1 MKLNVE
7 RKPASLVVFD
17 ITADDDEF
25 AEAMTRAVRKV
36 SRDIQLPGFRKGKAP
51 RSMVERTYGREVFL
65 QEAADDVMERLYRD
79 ALKQEDVT
87 PVGEP
92 SVEIIQ
98 LEPVNFV
105 VTIPVYP
112 TIEVGDYTGVRV
124 DPVDAAVEDAEID
137 EVLERLRNA
146 QSPWVEFREPRKPTA
161 NDQVTIDYEV
171 LDGDTPFQDPVT
183 DATFV
188 LGETNLLTQL
198 REKIEEMNAGD
209 TETFE
214 LVFDEE
220 DETADPS
227 IRGKSLTYSVTL
239 KTVKERDML
248 PLDDEFAKTV
258 AEAESL
264 EDLRNQLRED
274 IHTSKTSDGRT
285 EVLNRII
292 DEMVGR
298 ATIDP
303 PEAMIDEETEHQL
316 NHFKENLA
324 RGDTPYEAY
333 LRIQDKTEDDIKADL
348 RPEAARRLRNS
359 LLIQELAKREH
370 IVVTDEDIEPEIT
383 RMVELITTPPTAAD
397 VAEAEAD
404 LEALD
409 EDGLEA
415 LEEAEAELAEAPTLT
430 PDQAEA
436 QLAQMRQLYESDY
449 FKNMLR
455 GQLFERKLTD
465 RLIEIATDGKG
476 AVLNAWE
483 SPASEPEPIVAS
495 ADTPDVPDTASVP
508 DETGNASPEGSA
520 TGTPVAEASAVT
532 GTETAVDDAPSAIA
546 DDADATSDAA
556 EGDADTAMARVAGG
570 TSSNLPAEGEGT
582 DWVAGDG
589 TNEIPD
595 GFTIKGNASSHIYH
609 PEASPSYDNTI
620 AELYFSSPE
629 AAERAGYR
637 MPKSLEKAGEAA
649 ATAGGDVSDDE

>member
-51 RSMVERTYGREVFL
+51 RGLIERNYGREVFL
-65 QEAADDVMERLYRD
+65 QEAADEVMERLYRD

-112 TIEVGDYTGVRV
+112 TIEVGDYTTVRV
-124 DPVDAAVEDAEID
+124 DPVDAAVEDAEVD

-146 QSPWVEFREPRKPTA
+146 QSPWVEFGEPRKPTE
-161 NDQVTIDYEV
+161 NDQVTVDYEV
-171 LDGDTPFQDPVT
+171 MDGDTPFQDPVT

-198 REKIEEMNAGD
+198 REKIEEMNVGD

-214 LVFDEE
+214 LAFDED

-227 IRGKSLTYSVTL
+227 IRGKSLAYTVTL
-239 KTVKERDML
+239 KSIKQRDL
-248 PLDDEFAKTV
+248 RPLDDEFAKTV
-258 AEAESL
+258 ADAASL
-264 EDLRNQLRED
+264 EDLRNQIRED
-274 IHTSKTSDGRT
+274 IHTSKTTEGRT

-292 DEMVGR
+292 DEMAER
-298 ATIDP
+298 ASIDP
-303 PEAMIDEETEHQL
+303 PETMIDEETEHQL
-316 NHFKENLA
+316 SHFKENLA
-324 RGDTPYEAY
+324 RSNTPYDAY
-333 LRIQDKTEDDIKADL
+333 LRLQGKTEDDIKAEL

-359 LLIQELAKREH
+359 LLIQELAKHEN
-370 IVVTDEDIEPEIT
+370 IEVTDEDIEPEIT
-383 RMVELITTPPTAAD
+383 RMVELVTSPPTAAD
-397 VAEAEAD
+397 IAAAEAD
-404 LEALD
+404 VEAMDEAEFAELD
-409 EDGLEA
+409 A
-415 LEEAEAELAEAPTLT
+415 AEAELEEAPPLT
-430 PDQAEA
+430 TEQAEA
-436 QLAQMRQLYESDY
+436 QLAQMRQMYESDY

-455 GQLFERKLTD
+455 NQLFERKLTD
-465 RLIEIATDGKG
+465 RLIEIATDGRG

-483 SPASEPEPIVAS
+483 APADAPVGTADSSTEGVLAGAS
-495 ADTPDVPDTASVP
+495 T
-508 DETGNASPEGSA
+508 
-520 TGTPVAEASAVT
+520 AEASSATDVDATT
-532 GTETAVDDAPSAIA
+532 GDAPSTGT
-546 DDADATSDAA
+546 DETEATSEAA
-556 EGDADTAMARVAGG
+556 DGDAVA
-570 TSSNLPAEGEGT
+570 TSGNDEPRDFPVEGEGT

-589 TNEIPD
+589 TNVVPE
-595 GFTIKGNASSHIYH
+595 GFAIKGNASSHIYH
-609 PEASPSYDNTI
+609 PASSPSYDDTI
-620 AELYFSSPE
+620 AEIYFSSPD

-637 MPKSLEKAGEAA
+637 LPKSLQPEDEMS
-649 ATAGGDVSDDE
+649 ATSSTAVDQPGDGA

>member
-7 RKPASLVVFD
+7 RKPASLIVFD

-36 SRDIQLPGFRKGKAP
+36 SRDVQLPGFRKGKAP
-51 RSMVERTYGREVFL
+51 RSMIERTYGREVFL

-112 TIEVGDYTGVRV
+112 TIEVGDYTTVRV

-146 QSPWVEFREPRKPTA
+146 QSPWVELKERRKPIA

-171 LDGDTPFQDPVT
+171 MDGDTPFQDPVA

-188 LGETNLLTQL
+188 LGETNLLIQL
-198 REKIEEMNAGD
+198 SAKIEEMNAGD

-214 LVFDEE
+214 LVFDED

-227 IRGKSLTYSVTL
+227 IRGKSLAYSVTL
-239 KTVKERDML
+239 KSVRERDML
-248 PLDDEFAKTV
+248 PLDDVFAKTV
-258 AEAESL
+258 ADAASL
-264 EDLRNQLRED
+264 EDLRTQVRED

-285 EVLNRII
+285 DVLNRII
-292 DEMVGR
+292 DEMAGR

-303 PEAMIDEETEHQL
+303 PEAMIDEEAEHQL

-324 RGDTPYEAY
+324 RSNTPYEAY

-359 LLIQELAKREH
+359 LLIQELAKREN
-370 IVVTDEDIEPEIT
+370 IEITDEDIEPEIT
-383 RMVELITTPPTAAD
+383 RMVEQVTTPPTESDIAA
-397 VAEAEAD
+397 AEAD
-404 LEALD
+404 VEAID
-409 EDGLEA
+409 EE
-415 LEEAEAELAEAPTLT
+415 ELADVTPLT
-430 PDQAEA
+430 PEQTEA
-436 QLAQMRQLYESDY
+436 QTAQMRQMYESPY

-455 GQLFERKLTD
+455 SQLFERKLTD
-465 RLIEIATDGKG
+465 RLIEIATEGKG

-483 SPASEPEPIVAS
+483 ALEPESPGGTAS
-495 ADTPDVPDTASVP
+495 TVTDAPETETASVEA
-508 DETGNASPEGSA
+508 DEPETVPAAPTGHDAAATAKEGERD
-520 TGTPVAEASAVT
+520 TEDAEASPAK
-532 GTETAVDDAPSAIA
+532 
-546 DDADATSDAA
+546 
-556 EGDADTAMARVAGG
+556 G
-570 TSSNLPAEGEGT
+570 TSSKLPAEGEGS

-589 TNEIPD
+589 TNDIPD

-609 PEASPSYDNTI
+609 PEASSSYGNTI
-620 AELYFSSPE
+620 AELYFATPE

-637 MPKSLEKAGEAA
+637 MPKSLEKAGEAT
-649 ATAGGDVSDDE
+649 ATAVGDAGDGE

>member
-112 TIEVGDYTGVRV
+112 AIDAGDYASVRV

-146 QSPWVEFREPRKPTA
+146 QSPWVDLKEARKPAA

-171 LDGDTPFQDPVT
+171 MDGGTPFQDPVT

-198 REKIEEMNAGD
+198 SAKIEEMNAGD

-214 LVFDEE
+214 LVFDED

-239 KTVKERDML
+239 KSVKERDLL

-264 EDLRNQLRED
+264 EDLRNQVRED

-285 EVLNRII
+285 NVLNRII
-292 DEMVGR
+292 EEMAGR

-324 RGDTPYEAY
+324 RSNTPYEAY
-333 LRIQDKTEDDIKADL
+333 LRIQGKTEDDIKADL

-359 LLIQELAKREH
+359 LLIQELAKREN
-370 IVVTDEDIEPEIT
+370 IEVTDEDIEPEIT
-383 RMVELITTPPTAAD
+383 RMVELVTTPPTDAD
-397 VAEAEAD
+397 LAGAEAD
-404 LEALD
+404 LGELD
-409 EDGLEA
+409 E
-415 LEEAEAELAEAPTLT
+415 EERAALAEADAELDEVPPLT
-430 PDQAEA
+430 AEQAEA
-436 QLAQMRQLYESDY
+436 QVAQMRQMYESDY

-455 GQLFERKLTD
+455 SQLFERKLTD

-483 SPASEPEPIVAS
+483 
-495 ADTPDVPDTASVP
+495 
-508 DETGNASPEGSA
+508 
-520 TGTPVAEASAVT
+520 
-532 GTETAVDDAPSAIA
+532 APSESA
-546 DDADATSDAA
+546 DDASLAETSVADDPGAEPIAPGAVADADAISDDEGSGADAPEAGAANATS
-556 EGDADTAMARVAGG
+556 G
-570 TSSNLPAEGEGT
+570 NLPAEGEGT

-589 TNEIPD
+589 TNDIPD

-609 PEASPSYDNTI
+609 PEASSSYDNTI
-620 AELYFSSPE
+620 AEIYFSSPE

-637 MPKSLEKAGEAA
+637 MPKNLEKAGEAA
-649 ATAGGDVSDDE
+649 ATTAGDISDGE